1 MTVAPSSTTPHDE
14 AEHRQAA
21 NRAVGV
27 SAAGLAVTGLVE
39 LGLAL
44 FTGSV
49 ALLGDALHNLSDVST
64 SVAVFLGFRV
74 SKKSPTDNYPYGY
87 DKAEDLAGLGVAL
100 VIWASAVFAG
110 VESYRKLVGQAH
122 TGHVYLGMAGAVLGI
137 VGNQLVARYKLRVG
151 TRINSNTLVADAKH
165 SWLDALSS
173 AGALVGLI
181 LVAAG
186 YRWGD
191 PVAGL
196 AVTMFIIHVGYE
208 VTTDI
213 LRNLMDGIDPGL
225 LEQARRAV
233 LAVPGIQTAVVR
245 GRWAGRALTFDI
257 DGTVDPGLTV
267 AAADH
272 VGAQARNAVLLAV
285 AEARHVRWAAQSG
298 PTRAV
303 ATAA

>member
-1 MTVAPSSTTPHDE
+1 MITATMSDGSRHDE
-14 AEHRQAA
+14 AEHRRAA

-39 LGLAL
+39 LALAL

-64 SVAVFLGFRV
+64 SAAVFLGFRV
-74 SKKSPTDNYPYGY
+74 SKKPPTDRYSYGY

-110 VESYRKLVGQAH
+110 VESYRKLVGHTH

-137 VGNQLVARYKLRVG
+137 AGNQIVARYKLTVG

-173 AGALVGLI
+173 AGALVGLV
-181 LVAAG
+181 LVALG

-191 PVAGL
+191 PIAGL
-196 AVTMFIIHVGYE
+196 AVTTFIVHVGWE
-208 VTTDI
+208 VTTEI
-213 LRNLMDGIDPGL
+213 GRNLMDGIDPDTL
-225 LEQARRAV
+225 DTARVAV
-233 LAVPGIQTAVVR
+233 IAVPGVRAATVR
-245 GRWAGRALTFDI
+245 GRWAGRALTFDV
-257 DGTVDPGLTV
+257 DGDVDPALTIGQ
-267 AAADH
+267 ADRI
-272 VGAQARNAVLLAV
+272 GARVRDAVLAAV
-285 AEARHVRWAAQSG
+285 AEARDVRWSPRPSMQQTSSH
-298 PTRAV
+298 
-303 ATAA
+303 